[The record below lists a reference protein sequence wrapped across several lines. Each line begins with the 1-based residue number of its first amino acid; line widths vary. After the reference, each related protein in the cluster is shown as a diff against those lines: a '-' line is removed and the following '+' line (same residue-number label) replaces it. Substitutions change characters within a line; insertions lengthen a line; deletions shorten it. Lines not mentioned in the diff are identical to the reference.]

1 MQSSRRWWAL
11 LGLCLGVFMSTLDS
25 SIVNISMPTLVK
37 AFDTTFATIQWV
49 ALSYLL
55 VITSMML
62 GIARLADMTGKK
74 KLYMTG
80 LVLFTL
86 GSLLCGLSPGV
97 GWLIG
102 FRALQGSG
110 AVMMT
115 ALGAAIITEIF
126 PPHERGRAL
135 GISGGAVSVGI
146 ALGPMLGGVL
156 IGTLGWQSV
165 FLVNVPVGIITF
177 LIVWQLIPPSMQG
190 DPDQRFDYVGALIML
205 VTLACYAL
213 GTTLG
218 QDIGFGNPLVLV
230 LLIIA
235 GSGLGMFLLT
245 ESRVRQPMIDLGMF
259 RNLLFSLNLL
269 MGFLMFIMIA
279 GLFIMPFFLELVEG
293 YPTEQVGLMMA
304 TFPVAM
310 GLFAPLSGTLS
321 DRFGSRVIS
330 LIGSIIV
337 IIGCLLTS
345 TLHQDITVLGY
356 ILRIAPLGIGV
367 GMFNSPNNSAIM
379 GAAPRDRLGVA
390 SGLMALS
397 RTLGQLSGLPLI
409 GALFT
414 ALVMAHSD
422 LAPGVDVTAA
432 PAHAL
437 VSGVNGSFRVMAAII
452 FLATVLAVIA
462 LWIDHRRQ
470 QEAGDLI
477 AEAPPT

>member
-1 MQSSRRWWAL
+1 
-11 LGLCLGVFMSTLDS
+11 
-25 SIVNISMPTLVK
+25 
-37 AFDTTFATIQWV
+37 
-49 ALSYLL
+49 
-55 VITSMML
+55 
-62 GIARLADMTGKK
+62 
-74 KLYMTG
+74 
-80 LVLFTL
+80 
-86 GSLLCGLSPGV
+86 
-97 GWLIG
+97 
-102 FRALQGSG
+102 
-110 AVMMT
+110 
-115 ALGAAIITEIF
+115 
-126 PPHERGRAL
+126 
-135 GISGGAVSVGI
+135 
-146 ALGPMLGGVL
+146 
-156 IGTLGWQSV
+156 
-165 FLVNVPVGIITF
+165 
-177 LIVWQLIPPSMQG
+177 
-190 DPDQRFDYVGALIML
+190 
-205 VTLACYAL
+205 
-213 GTTLG
+213 
-218 QDIGFGNPLVLV
+218 
-230 LLIIA
+230 
-235 GSGLGMFLLT
+235 
-245 ESRVRQPMIDLGMF
+245 MIDLGMF

-310 GLFAPLSGTLS
+310 GLFAPLSGSLS

-345 TLHQDITVLGY
+345 TLHQDMTVLGY

-397 RTLGQLSGLPLI
+397 RTLGQLSGLPLM

-414 ALVMAHSD
+414 TLVMAHSD
-422 LAPGVDVTAA
+422 LAPGADVTAA
-432 PAHAL
+432 PAQAL

-470 QEAGDLI
+470 QETSDLVV
-477 AEAPPT
+477 EAPPT

>member
-25 SIVNISMPTLVK
+25 SIVNISLPTLVK
-37 AFDTTFATIQWV
+37 TFGTTFATIQWV

-80 LVLFTL
+80 LLLFTL
-86 GSLLCGLSPGV
+86 GSLLCGLSPSV

-115 ALGAAIITEIF
+115 ALGSAIITEIF
-126 PPHERGRAL
+126 PSNERGRAL
-135 GISGGAVSVGI
+135 GIIGGAVSVGI

-156 IGTLGWQSV
+156 IGKLGWQSV

-177 LIVWQLIPPSMQG
+177 LLVWRLVPPSKRG
-190 DPDQRFDYVGALIML
+190 NPDQRFDFAGALILL
-205 VTLACYAL
+205 VTLGCYAL

-218 QDIGFGNPLVLV
+218 QDKGLGNPLVLGM
-230 LLIIA
+230 LIA
-235 GSGLGMFLLT
+235 SGLGLGLFLLV
-245 ESRVRQPMIDLGMF
+245 ESRVEQPMIDLGMF
-259 RNLLFSLNLL
+259 RDLLFSINLL

-293 YPTEQVGLMMA
+293 YRTEQVGLMMA
-304 TFPVAM
+304 VFPVAM

-330 LIGSIIV
+330 LIGLIII

-345 TLHQDITVLGY
+345 TLHQDMSILGY

-379 GAAPRDRLGVA
+379 GAAPRERLGVA

-397 RTLGQLSGLPLI
+397 RTLGQSSGLPLI

-414 ALVMAHSD
+414 TLVLAHSN
-422 LAPGVDVTAA
+422 LAPGMDITTA

-437 VSGVNGSFRVMAAII
+437 VSGVNGSFRVMAVVI

-462 LWIDHRRQ
+462 LLIDQRRQ
-470 QEAGDLI
+470 REAGDLV